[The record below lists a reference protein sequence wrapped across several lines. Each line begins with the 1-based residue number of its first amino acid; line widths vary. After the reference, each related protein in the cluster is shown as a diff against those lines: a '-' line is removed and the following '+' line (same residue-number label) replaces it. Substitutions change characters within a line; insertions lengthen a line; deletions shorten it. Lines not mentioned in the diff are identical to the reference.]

1 MDSKHGE
8 KEYLG
13 PNQNLLDLS
22 HPFFYLAKIMKVL
35 YTISQKEGSKN
46 TVPTG
51 MFVGTDICRLIVSV
65 TCFPGILQ
73 RFNCAV
79 NCPLFFSP

>member
-1 MDSKHGE
+1 MVILKQLINYWTHLKMDSKHGE

-13 PNQNLLDLS
+13 PNQNLLD
-22 HPFFYLAKIMKVL
+22 
-35 YTISQKEGSKN
+35 TISQKEGSKN

-51 MFVGTDICRLIVSV
+51 MYVGTDICRLIVSV